1 MATNPPPPGALSLTI
16 WYSKREYPIGTIIQ
30 PYGFIGQR
38 EPIILDKP
46 TVLPRPGGSIPG
58 TNKQIEGLL
67 VTDYERKQLFDEYQ
81 ADPNKDP
88 PVPYEMLT
96 MAQMMGGKSR
106 RGRKSKKSKNSRSK
120 KSRRRVSRSKKSR

>member
-1 MATNPPPPGALSLTI
+1 
-16 WYSKREYPIGTIIQ
+16 
-30 PYGFIGQR
+30 
-38 EPIILDKP
+38 
-46 TVLPRPGGSIPG
+46 LPRPGGSIPG

-96 MAQMMGGKSR
+96 MHQMMGGKSR

-120 KSRRRVSRSKKSR
+120 KSRRRISRSKKTR